1 MNTLMT
7 WLPIVAPLACAFWA
21 ACVASKD
28 SGLLRFV
35 GLLAPVLSLL
45 AAALAWRDFD
55 ANTTGPQYLL
65 ELPWST
71 FPGLTMGF
79 GIDAISFPLL
89 VAGALVTAAAILLVD
104 ADDKESPTQVALLL
118 LTFAAC
124 NTAFLSTN
132 LFWFFFFCELT
143 TLPKFLL
150 IQRYPE
156 KGAWLTETP
165 ATRVALQ
172 VTIYIVFGAMAV
184 MASLAF
190 LSAHAGTLNMADL
203 KMATNGIDDESQAWL
218 FGLAVAG
225 FGMWGTMWPL
235 HGWAPSVYST
245 GRAPANM
252 LYGGV
257 VKAFGVYG
265 LIRLGNV
272 LPAGVEVLSPVLI
285 VLGCVGVLYAA
296 YVCFRQTD
304 WNRLLAYSS
313 VSHAGFAF
321 VALGIGTEQ
330 ALAALPL
337 LLFAHG
343 VTAAVGFALS
353 RELLR
358 QTGFRDTTTLSGIA
372 TAAPSLGV
380 GFAVF
385 TVCACGLPGSATF
398 VGELMVFFGVWGA
411 QHPLSIVAI
420 LCCAFGV
427 VVSAVYMFRAL
438 HATFFG
444 KSEASVQLVS
454 KTPRTASLVAVWLLI
469 AAVVVV
475 GVFPRIFTD
484 LLPGSK
490 TVATAQLQG
499 PKS

>member
-1 MNTLMT
+1 MNTVMT
-7 WLPIVAPLACAFWA
+7 WLPIAAPLACAFWA
-21 ACVASKD
+21 ACVSAQD
-28 SGLLRFV
+28 SRLLRFV
-35 GLLAPVLSLL
+35 GLLSPVLCLI
-45 AAALAWRDFD
+45 AAGLVWRDFD
-55 ANTTGPQYLL
+55 ASAAGTQFTL
-65 ELPWST
+65 ELPWAA
-71 FPGLTMGF
+71 FPGLSMGF

-89 VAGALVTAAAILLVD
+89 VAGALVTGAAVLLVD
-104 ADDKESPTQVALLL
+104 ADDKEGPTQIGLLL

-132 LFWFFFFCELT
+132 LFWFFFFCEIT

-156 KGAWLTETP
+156 KGAWLEQMP

-184 MASLAF
+184 LASLAF
-190 LSAHAGTLNMADL
+190 LSFHAGTLSFAEL
-203 KMATNGIDDESQAWL
+203 ESAAARIDEPSQAWL

-225 FGMWGTMWPL
+225 FGMWGSMWPL

-265 LIRLGNV
+265 LIRLAKA
-272 LPAGVEVLSPVLI
+272 LPAGAALVGPVLI
-285 VLGCVGVLYAA
+285 VCGSIGVLYAA

-313 VSHAGFAF
+313 ISHAGFAF
-321 VALGIGTEQ
+321 VALGIGTDQ
-330 ALAALPL
+330 AIAALPL

-343 VTAAVGFALS
+343 VTGALGFALS

-358 QTGFRDTTTLSGIA
+358 QTGHRDTRVLSGIA
-372 TAAPSLGV
+372 TAAPSLGL

-385 TVCACGLPGSATF
+385 TVLACGLPGSATF

-411 QHPLSIVAI
+411 QNELSIVAI
-420 LCCAFGV
+420 LCLAFGV

-444 KSEASVQLVS
+444 KSEASVTLVD
-454 KTPRTASLVAVWLLI
+454 KQPRTASLVAVWLLI
-469 AAVVVV
+469 AAIVVV
-475 GVFPRIFTD
+475 GVFPRVFTD
-484 LLPGSK
+484 LLPASK
-490 TVATAQLQG
+490 SATAQLE

>member
-7 WLPIVAPLACAFWA
+7 WLPIAAPLACAFWA
-21 ACVASKD
+21 ACVAAKD
-28 SGLLRFV
+28 SRLLRFV

-55 ANTTGPQYLL
+55 VNATGVQYMF
-65 ELPWST
+65 ELPWAT

-89 VAGALVTAAAILLVD
+89 VAGALVTAAAVLLVD
-104 ADDKESPTQVALLL
+104 TDDKEGPTQVGLLL

-132 LFWFFFFCELT
+132 LFWFFFFCEIT

-156 KGAWLTETP
+156 KGAWLAETP

-172 VTIYIVFGAMAV
+172 VTVYIMLGAMAV
-184 MASLAF
+184 LASFAF
-190 LSAHAGTLNMADL
+190 LSSHAGTLNIADL
-203 KMATNGIDDESQAWL
+203 KLGAAGIDDESQAWL
-218 FGLAVAG
+218 FGLAVVG

-252 LYGGV
+252 IYGGV

-265 LIRLGNV
+265 LIRLSKV
-272 LPAGVEVLSPVLI
+272 LPAGAAMLSPVLI
-285 VLGCVGVLYAA
+285 ILGCVGVLYAA

-313 VSHAGFAF
+313 ISHAGFAF

-330 ALAALPL
+330 AIAALPL

-358 QTGFRDTTTLSGIA
+358 QTGHRDTAILSGIA

-411 QHPLSIVAI
+411 QHELSIVAT

-427 VVSAVYMFRAL
+427 VVNAVYMFRAL

-444 KSEASVQLVS
+444 HSDASVPLVD
-454 KTPRTASLVAVWLLI
+454 KRPRTASLVAVWMLI
-469 AAVVVV
+469 AAIIIV
-475 GVFPRIFTD
+475 GVFPRVFTD

>member
-1 MNTLMT
+1 MNTVMT
-7 WLPIVAPLACAFWA
+7 WLPIAAPLACAFWA

-35 GLLAPVLSLL
+35 GLLSPVLSLGAL
-45 AAALAWRDFD
+45 ALAWRGYD
-55 ANTTGPQYLL
+55 ASASGAQFTL
-65 ELPWST
+65 EFPWAAYPA
-71 FPGLTMGF
+71 FTMGF
-79 GIDAISFPLL
+79 GLDAVSFPLL
-89 VAGALVTAAAILLVD
+89 VAGALVTAAAVLLVD
-104 ADDKESPTQVALLL
+104 SSDKEAPTQVGLLL
-118 LTFAAC
+118 LTYAAC
-124 NTAFLSTN
+124 NTAFLATN

-156 KGAWLTETP
+156 KGAWLEETP
-165 ATRVALQ
+165 STRVALQ
-172 VTIYIVFGAMAV
+172 VTVYIVLGAMAV
-184 MASLAF
+184 LASLAF
-190 LSAHAGTLNMADL
+190 LSVHASTLNLAEL
-203 KMATNGIDDESQAWL
+203 QSAAAGIDDVSQAWL
-218 FGLAVAG
+218 FGLAVFG
-225 FGMWGTMWPL
+225 FGMWGSLWPL

-265 LIRLGNV
+265 LIRLGQV
-272 LPAGVEVLSPVLI
+272 LPAGAATLGPVLI
-285 VLGCVGVLYAA
+285 ILGCISVLYAG

-313 VSHAGFAF
+313 ISHAGFSF
-321 VALGIGTEQ
+321 VALGIGTQQ

-358 QTGFRDTTTLSGIA
+358 QTGHRDTTTLSGIA
-372 TAAPSLGV
+372 SAVPSLGL

-411 QHPLSIVAI
+411 QNELSIVAV

-427 VVSAVYMFRAL
+427 VISAVYMFRAL

-444 KSEASVQLVS
+444 SAEASVPIVA
-454 KTPRTASLVAVWLLI
+454 KEPRIASLVAVWMLI
-469 AAVVVV
+469 AAIFIV
-475 GVFPRIFTD
+475 GVFPRVFTD
-484 LLPGSK
+484 LLPASNA
-490 TVATAQLQG
+490 VATAQHLGQ
-499 PKS
+499 K

>member
-21 ACVASKD
+21 ACVAAKD

-35 GLLAPVLSLL
+35 GLLSPVLCV
-45 AAALAWRDFD
+45 AALGLAWRDFD
-55 ANTTGPQYLL
+55 PSTAATQFTL
-65 ELPWST
+65 EFPWGA
-71 FPGLTMGF
+71 FPGFTMGF
-79 GIDAISFPLL
+79 GIDAVSFPLL
-89 VAGALVTAAAILLVD
+89 VASAVVTAAAVLLVD
-104 ADDKESPTQVALLL
+104 PKDAEGPTQVGLLL

-124 NTAFLSTN
+124 NTAFLATN
-132 LFWFFFFCELT
+132 LFWFFFFCEIT

-156 KGAWLTETP
+156 KGVWLNETP

-184 MASLAF
+184 FASLAF
-190 LSAHAGTLNMADL
+190 LSAHAGTLNFADL
-203 KMATNGIDDESQAWL
+203 GVAASVIDAESQAWL
-218 FGLAVAG
+218 YGLAVVG
-225 FGMWGTMWPL
+225 FGMWGSMWPL
-235 HGWAPSVYST
+235 HGWAPSVYAT

-265 LIRLGNV
+265 LIRLSKV
-272 LPAGVEVLSPVLI
+272 LPAGAEALGPALI
-285 VLGCVGVLYAA
+285 ILGCIGILYAG

-313 VSHAGFAF
+313 ISHAGFAF
-321 VALGIGTEQ
+321 VALGIGTQQ

-343 VTAAVGFALS
+343 VTAAIGFALS

-358 QTGFRDTTTLSGIA
+358 QTGHRDTNILSGIA
-372 TAAPSLGV
+372 TGAPSLGV

-411 QHPLSIVAI
+411 QHPLSIVATV
-420 LCCAFGV
+420 CCAFGV

-444 KSEASVQLVS
+444 KSEPSVTLVD
-454 KTPRTASLVAVWLLI
+454 KRTSTAALVAVWVLI
-469 AAVVVV
+469 ASVVII

-484 LLPGSK
+484 LLPGSNA
-490 TVATAQLQG
+490 VATAQLQG
-499 PKS
+499 TQS